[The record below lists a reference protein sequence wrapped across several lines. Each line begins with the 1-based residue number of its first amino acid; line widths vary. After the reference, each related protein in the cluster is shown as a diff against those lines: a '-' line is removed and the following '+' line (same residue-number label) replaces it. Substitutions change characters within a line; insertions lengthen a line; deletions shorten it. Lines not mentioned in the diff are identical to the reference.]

1 MHGMQT
7 GSIGGGGELPI
18 SLANPCLQED
28 EGDATYETAEEE
40 DGGGGITMQRFSADQ
55 SPRLGSFSKGAVQL
69 QATPAAAELAPLAEY
84 AVSGPAPMHRRSASD
99 AGVLRL
105 PTGDE
110 VEDVDR
116 AIVSSIRTT
125 RMELLAKPVQEGT
138 AALSAFEPNLTT

>member
-1 MHGMQT
+1 M
-7 GSIGGGGELPI
+7 
-18 SLANPCLQED
+18 QED

-40 DGGGGITMQRFSADQ
+40 DGAGGITMQRFSADQ
-55 SPRLGSFSKGAVQL
+55 SPRLGTFGRGAVQL
-69 QATPAAAELAPLAEY
+69 QATPAAPELAPLAEN
-84 AVSGPAPMHRRSASD
+84 AVSGTTLMHRRSASD

-125 RMELLAKPVQEGT
+125 RMELMAKPVQEGM
-138 AALSAFEPNLTT
+138 AGFPPCWSLLIISSVGDCGRAE